1 MVSSFMSKTTVFVS
15 TLLASLTA
23 VNAELETVKLSH
35 PHGSSAEVFLFGAHV
50 KSFRAATD
58 PKVDVIFMSKDSFM
72 DGVNPIRGGIPV
84 VFPNFGGA
92 PGFPNHGFAR
102 ITNWAVASTKEAT
115 DNSPSVA
122 KFTMAASNSTRQMWP
137 VDFKL
142 EYEVKLYANEL
153 QTALRVQNTH
163 TEQIEFHT
171 LLHNY
176 LWVDDSRNGGVAVSG
191 LKGVDYFDQ
200 VAKVNKT
207 ETRQSVTFTNSTA
220 QTGNTY
226 LDAPDKIVATI
237 KGVSTK
243 DRSVT
248 VQKKGFITGKKGQKA
263 IKTKTDAVVWNPGAE
278 RAKKLE
284 DFGDEEYINMVC
296 VEPGR
301 VSVKQPLPA
310 GHTYTLQQ
318 SITVKPTQL

>member
-1 MVSSFMSKTTVFVS
+1 MVYSFMSKTAAFATA
-15 TLLASLTA
+15 LLASLGPA
-23 VNAELETVKLSH
+23 NAELETVKLSH
-35 PHGSSAEVFLFGAHV
+35 PYGSSAEVFLFGAHV
-50 KSFRAATD
+50 KSFRAAMD
-58 PKVDVIFMSKDSFM
+58 PKTDVLFMSKDSFL

-102 ITNWAVASTKEAT
+102 ITNWTLASHEEAK
-115 DNSPSVA
+115 DKNSPSVA

-137 VDFKL
+137 VEFEL
-142 EYEVKLYANEL
+142 EYEVKLYPNQLE
-153 QTALRVQNTH
+153 TALHVHNTF
-163 TEQIEFHT
+163 TQQIEFHT

-176 LWVDDSRNGGVAVSG
+176 LWVDNSQNEGVVVSG
-191 LKGVDYFDQ
+191 FKGVDYYDQ

-207 ETRQSVTFTNSTA
+207 ETREYITLNGSV

-226 LDAPDKIVATI
+226 LDAPDQISATI
-237 KGVSTK
+237 KGINTK
-243 DRSVT
+243 DRTVT
-248 VQKKGFITGKKGQKA
+248 VQKAGFITGSANQGEV
-263 IKTKTDAVVWNPGAE
+263 KTETDAVVWNPGAE

-296 VEPGR
+296 IEPGR

-310 GHTYTLQQ
+310 GQTFTLQQ
-318 SITVKPTQL
+318 NITVTSY

>member
-1 MVSSFMSKTTVFVS
+1 MDPNVDVLFMS
-15 TLLASLTA
+15 
-23 VNAELETVKLSH
+23 N
-35 PHGSSAEVFLFGAHV
+35 
-50 KSFRAATD
+50 
-58 PKVDVIFMSKDSFM
+58 DSYL

-102 ITNWAVASTKEAT
+102 ITNWTLASHKDTT
-115 DNSPSVA
+115 DKNGASVA
-122 KFTMAASNSTRQMWP
+122 KFTMAASDSTRQMWP
-137 VDFKL
+137 VEFEL
-142 EYEVKLYANEL
+142 QYEVKLYANKL
-153 QTALRVQNTH
+153 DTALRVHNKH

-176 LWVDDSRNGGVAVSG
+176 LWVDDSRDGGVAVSG

-207 ETRQSVTFTNSTA
+207 ETRKSITFVNSTA

-226 LDAPDKIVATI
+226 LNAPDKIVATI
-237 KGVSTK
+237 KGINTK
-243 DRSVT
+243 DRSVI
-248 VQKKGFITGKKGQKA
+248 VQKKAFITGKNGQNA

-310 GHTYTLQQ
+310 GKTYTLQQ
-318 SITVKPTQL
+318 SIAVTSF